1 MAKKTETQ
9 EVIEKI
15 YEYTLEEIM
24 GDRFGRYSKY
34 IIQDRAIPDVRDGL
48 KPVQRRILYGMY
60 RGHHTYDKPY
70 VKSARS
76 VGDIMGKYH
85 PHGDSSIYDAM
96 VRMSQWWKQSTPYI
110 DMHGNN
116 GSMDGDSPAAMRYTE
131 ARLSK
136 ISNEL
141 LEDIDKETI
150 VWAPNFDDSEIEP
163 TVLPARF
170 PNLIV
175 NGATGIS
182 AGYATNI
189 PPHNLGEI
197 IDATIKRIDSP
208 NCYLDTIMEIVKGPD
223 FPTGGIVE
231 GISGIRSAYETGRG
245 KIIIKAKTSFEEEK
259 GKVILAIS
267 EIPFEVNKAL
277 LVRKIDEIRIDK
289 KIDGILEVRDES
301 DKDGLRIAVDIK
313 KDANRELILNY
324 LLKNTDLQV
333 SYNFNMIV
341 IDHRRPRQ
349 LGLLAILDSYIE
361 FKKEVIIKRTNY
373 DLSMAKARLH
383 IVEGLIKCL
392 SILDE
397 VIRVIRASKNKIDAK
412 ENLVKEFDFTKE
424 QAEAIVMLQLYKLT
438 NTDVTELEKELA
450 SLTVTVTGLE
460 EILASEDKLKIVMK
474 EELRRVKKEYAVNR
488 KTEIKDEITE
498 IKIDT
503 TVMIPKED
511 VLVMVTKDGYI
522 KRTSWRSYQA
532 SQEEATLKDN
542 DYILGLYE
550 LNTLDTLLLFTN
562 LGNYLY
568 VPVHTIY
575 DMKWKEMGKH
585 ISNLIKLEENEE
597 VISVIPVTDFN
608 TNKDIT
614 IATKNGMIKR
624 SLMKDFQ
631 VSRYSKPIQCM
642 KLKDDDKVIDAYVN
656 YHNDIFVATSG
667 NYGLWFDKS
676 EIPVVGIK
684 ASGVKAIKL
693 KDDVVVSSFNFN
705 PDNQELFLLVTD
717 KGTGKRVKIQEFE
730 KSARAHRGLLLLR
743 EVKTNPYHTVK
754 VFITTSKEHIGIKTP
769 DINLLKASEFPI
781 MDRYSTGS
789 TISKHTIYDSYKVAE
804 LLTKDNLENNSTNEN
819 DDTNIDSSD
828 SSISISDSTNIENS
842 IQEISDASDI
852 TEKILMD
859 TKEEVV
865 KEEKKE
871 KPKKETSKVSLQ
883 EIDDRLMTI
892 DDFLGDF

>member
-259 GKVILAIS
+259 GKAILAIS

-397 VIRVIRASKNKIDAK
+397 VIRVIRASKNKVDAK

-656 YHNDIFVATSG
+656 YHDDIFVATSG

-676 EIPVVGIK
+676 DIPVVGIK

-804 LLTKDNLENNSTNEN
+804 LLTKDNLESNSTNGN
-819 DDTNIDSSD
+819 DDTNIDS
-828 SSISISDSTNIENS
+828 S

>member
-1 MAKKTETQ
+1 MAKKAETK
-9 EVIEKI
+9 EIIEKI
-15 YEYTLEEIM
+15 YNYTLEEIM
-24 GDRFGRYSKY
+24 GDRFGKYSKY

-60 RGHHTYDKPY
+60 RGRHTYDKPY

-150 VWAPNFDDSEIEP
+150 IWAPNFDDSEIEP

-208 NCYLDTIMEIVKGPD
+208 NCYLDTIMDIVKGPD

-231 GISGIRSAYETGRG
+231 GIDGIRSAYETGRG
-245 KIIIKAKTSFEEEK
+245 KIIVKSRCSFEEDK
-259 GKVILAIS
+259 NKTVLAIS

-301 DKDGLRIAVDIK
+301 DRDGLRIAIDIK

-341 IDHRRPRQ
+341 IDHRRPKQ

-361 FKKEVIIKRTNY
+361 FKKEVITKRTEY
-373 DLSMAKARLH
+373 DLNTAQARLH

-397 VIRVIRASKNKIDAK
+397 VIRVIRASKNKSDAK
-412 ENLVKEFDFTKE
+412 DNLVKEFDFTPL

-438 NTDVTELEKELA
+438 NTDVTELETELQ
-450 SLTVTVTGLE
+450 SLRKIVSELE
-460 EILASEDKLKIVMK
+460 SILSSDDKLKAVMK
-474 EELRRVKKEYAVNR
+474 DELRRVKKEYAVER
-488 KTEIKDEITE
+488 RTDIKDEITD

-532 SQEEATLKDN
+532 STDEAMLKDN

-550 LNTLDTLLLFTN
+550 LNTLDTVLLFTN

-568 VPVHTIY
+568 VPVHTIF
-575 DMKWKEMGKH
+575 DIKWKDIGKH
-585 ISNLIKLEENEE
+585 ISNLIKLEEMEE
-597 VISVIPVTDFN
+597 IVSVIPVCNFDD
-608 TNKDIT
+608 KLDIA

-624 SLMKDFQ
+624 TPLKEFQ

-642 KLKDDDKVIDAYVN
+642 KLKDDDSVINAFITLN
-656 YHNDIFVATSG
+656 NDIFIATNS
-667 NYGLWFDKS
+667 NYGLWFDKE
-676 EIPVVGIK
+676 EIPVVGVK

-693 KDDVVVSSFNFN
+693 KDDVVVSACNFDSN
-705 PDNQELFLLVTD
+705 KDEYLLVITD
-717 KGTGKRVKIQEFE
+717 KGTGKRVKITEFE
-730 KSARAHRGLLLLR
+730 KSLRAHRGLLLLR
-743 EVKTNPYHTVK
+743 EVKTNPYHTVRT
-754 VFITTSKEHIGIKTP
+754 FLTTGRDHVGIKTP
-769 DINLLKASEFPI
+769 DINLLKTSEFPI

-789 TISKHTIYDSYKVAE
+789 TISKHNVIDAFKVVE
-804 LLTKDNLENNSTNEN
+804 LLTKNNLTNTDDNNNDNSDELFDNGNEN
-819 DDTNIDSSD
+819 
-828 SSISISDSTNIENS
+828 ISTDHIEKDEVV
-842 IQEISDASDI
+842 EITS
-852 TEKILMD
+852 KILND
-859 TKEEVV
+859 TL
-865 KEEKKE
+865 EEKKE
-871 KPKKETSKVSLQ
+871 EKPLKKEEKQSTTNKVSLK